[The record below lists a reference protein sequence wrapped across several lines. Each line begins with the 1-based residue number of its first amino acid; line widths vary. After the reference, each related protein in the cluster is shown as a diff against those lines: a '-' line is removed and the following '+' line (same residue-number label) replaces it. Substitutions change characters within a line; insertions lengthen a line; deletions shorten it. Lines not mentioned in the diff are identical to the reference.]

1 MHTPRKTPFEVL
13 HGRST
18 TQQPPRL
25 SLRPAEPPP
34 PTPAS
39 VSPTSKTSGGQV
51 RLRLSHKSLA
61 FAAILFIVFII
72 IVFELGR
79 GSGSPQQQTNARST
93 QKLAELR
100 QTPVNGLLLRTDESA
115 SAPEN
120 ETGVPASAGMSPSP
134 QSPSPSSPSAD
145 PRVPG
150 YNYFCLA
157 TMPPKYRAE
166 ADRAVAFLQRN
177 RVDAAVFSV
186 DNHWLQVV
194 ALRGFDTA
202 SSPQAKDYQSLLRS
216 LGRSWKAEHRG
227 WSDWS
232 DLYAVKYQPPG
243 N

>member
-13 HGRST
+13 HGRPPA
-18 TQQPPRL
+18 QQPPRL
-25 SLRPAEPPP
+25 SHRPAEPPP

-39 VSPTSKTSGGQV
+39 VSPTSREV
-51 RLRLSHKSLA
+51 RLRLSRKTIA
-61 FAAILFIVFII
+61 FASVLFIVFII

-79 GSGSPQQQTNARST
+79 GSASLQQQTNARST
-93 QKLAELR
+93 QKLNELR
-100 QTPVNGLLLRTDESA
+100 QTQVNALLLRTD
-115 SAPEN
+115 SAPE
-120 ETGVPASAGMSPSP
+120 GGPASAGTSPAPNP
-134 QSPSPSSPSAD
+134 QSPAPSSAD

-157 TMPPKYRAE
+157 TMPPKFRAE
-166 ADRAVAFLQRN
+166 ADRAVVFLQRN

-202 SSPQAKDYQSLLRS
+202 SSQQAKDYQSLLRS

-232 DLYAVKYQPPG
+232 DLYAVKYQP
-243 N
+243 